1 MRCEVST
8 RCGPPHRSPALG
20 GRRGWA
26 AIFFAGERYEEGARD
41 LAQICSGHGYPSD
54 GKSQVQTL
62 SGYGFSW
69 TGHSPVT
76 RLQSS
81 SMSTTLADERS
92 KIDIATD
99 CKKLGC
105 LPAAVCQLRHRAG
118 HSILPPG
125 QIPAL
130 NPAPPRE
137 RAARHRFDTFGT
149 QHITLRNA
157 RGCPIYRELR
167 KTIGLPHLSVRPAHA
182 IEQSLLWASP
192 PSSSASS

>member
-26 AIFFAGERYEEGARD
+26 ALSFAGERYEEGARD
-41 LAQICSGHGYPSD
+41 LAQVCSGHGYPSD
-54 GKSQVQTL
+54 GKPQVQTL

-81 SMSTTLADERS
+81 SVSTTLADEQS

-105 LPAAVCQLRHRAG
+105 LQSAATQPRHRAG
-118 HSILPPG
+118 HSILPPS
-125 QIPAL
+125 
-130 NPAPPRE
+130 NPCLKPSSSRE
-137 RAARHRFDTFGT
+137 RAARQRFDTFGT
-149 QHITLRNA
+149 HYIALARGVPPITLRNA
-157 RGCPIYRELR
+157 RGSHP
-167 KTIGLPHLSVRPAHA
+167 
-182 IEQSLLWASP
+182 WASP
-192 PSSSASS
+192 P

>member
-26 AIFFAGERYEEGARD
+26 ALSFAGERYEEGARD
-41 LAQICSGHGYPSD
+41 LAQVCSGHGYPSD

-62 SGYGFSW
+62 CGYGFSW

-92 KIDIATD
+92 KIDVATD

-105 LPAAVCQLRHRAG
+105 LPAAVCQPRHRAG
-118 HSILPPG
+118 HSSCHN

-137 RAARHRFDTFGT
+137 RAARHRFEHIGT
-149 QHITLRNA
+149 HSIALARGVPPITPRNA
-157 RGCPIYRELR
+157 RGCPIY
-167 KTIGLPHLSVRPAHA
+167 
-182 IEQSLLWASP
+182 
-192 PSSSASS
+192 

>member
-8 RCGPPHRSPALG
+8 RCGPPYRSPALG

-26 AIFFAGERYEEGARD
+26 ALCFAGERYEEGARD
-41 LAQICSGHGYPSD
+41 LAQVCSGHGYPSD
-54 GKSQVQTL
+54 GKPQVQTL

-118 HSILPPG
+118 HSSFLPRP
-125 QIPAL
+125 IPAL
-130 NPAPPRE
+130 NPAPHARE
-137 RAARHRFDTFGT
+137 QQGIVSTPLGR
-149 QHITLRNA
+149 ITLRWLAGSHLSRCATNA
-157 RGCPIYRELR
+157 RGCPIY
-167 KTIGLPHLSVRPAHA
+167 
-182 IEQSLLWASP
+182 Q
-192 PSSSASS
+192 

>member
-26 AIFFAGERYEEGARD
+26 ALSFAGERYEEGARD
-41 LAQICSGHGYPSD
+41 LAQVCSGHGYPSD
-54 GKSQVQTL
+54 GKPQVQTL
-62 SGYGFSW
+62 SEYGFSW

-81 SMSTTLADERS
+81 SVSTTLADEQS

-105 LPAAVCQLRHRAG
+105 LQSAATQPRHRAG
-118 HSILPPG
+118 HSILPPS
-125 QIPAL
+125 
-130 NPAPPRE
+130 NPCLKPSSSRE
-137 RAARHRFDTFGT
+137 RAARQRFDTFGT
-149 QHITLRNA
+149 HYIALARGVPPITLRNA
-157 RGCPIYRELR
+157 RGCPIY
-167 KTIGLPHLSVRPAHA
+167 
-182 IEQSLLWASP
+182 Q
-192 PSSSASS
+192 

>member
-99 CKKLGC
+99 GKKLGC

-149 QHITLRNA
+149 HYIALARGVPRITLRNA
-157 RGCPIYRELR
+157 RGCPIY
-167 KTIGLPHLSVRPAHA
+167 
-182 IEQSLLWASP
+182 Q
-192 PSSSASS
+192 